1 MDYCFYFMCEPKF
14 FKNCNLKRLNAFD
27 EPLDI
32 HPHLK
37 EEFIC
42 YLLMPILLLLTN
54 FERIYTEFSEAIPHI
69 QIPIFLSI
77 SFQTKAHILCSSL
90 WISGDII
97 FL

>member
-1 MDYCFYFMCEPKF
+1 MDYCFYFMHEPKF
-14 FKNCNLKRLNAFD
+14 FEICNLKRLNAFD

-54 FERIYTEFSEAIPHI
+54 FERIYTQFSEANQHP
-69 QIPIFLSI
+69 QVP
-77 SFQTKAHILCSSL
+77 
-90 WISGDII
+90 
-97 FL
+97 